1 MTKFKTQTV
10 DGSTK
15 VRTQL
20 SVILGIAFL
29 LLCFTAPISA
39 QQKTAINWRVKRILV
54 HKQFGAELQELAMWC
69 RKNGAGKQL
78 ITDTFNQYRTFG
90 LDRQYIFLPSE
101 QGMPVADGDELT
113 DTWQKKLNEIRVAHA
128 DRMFELA
135 KEAADANAYSI
146 SFRLL
151 HEVIHYDRDHA
162 DVRKMLGHKKLK
174 DGTWRIHSDKVKEP
188 RVSGQRHDVIG
199 WPAKSFFTV
208 NTPHFQIDSNA
219 SKEETKL
226 LGESLE
232 SWHYV
237 WRQVF
242 FEYWSKPSIIKK
254 WIDGEGGLK
263 IPRRRFR
270 VVFFKD
276 HADYVKRVGPL
287 QPGIEKSAGYYN
299 GDLKVSFFPATD
311 VNGRRD
317 DSTWRHELTHQ
328 MFRESIATRARPF
341 AEHFL
346 WLDEGLAMYFESLI
360 IDGNMAT
367 LGGFD
372 AQRLQYSRWR
382 RLREDFHVPIRELAT
397 MDMDEFQRRKDLPLI
412 YAESAGVAHML
423 MDSREYDMQGVLIK
437 FMKEMHKRKVKPAAF
452 QKLIGR
458 SYEELDADY
467 LRFLEVKNIDVEKRV
482 ENVGTITEL
491 AAMDAKLR
499 DSAFD
504 VIGNCTNLRKLDL
517 SHASFTNERASKLQ
531 RLDSLGELYLNVCV
545 LEPGSLRRLG
555 QLASLREL
563 DLSNSSVEDDQL
575 VELQKLPGLKALLI
589 ANTRVTDSGLVAI
602 AKLPKLTVLDVT
614 GSRVTANGVS
624 RFKQAR
630 PDVNVVQRK

>member
-1 MTKFKTQTV
+1 
-10 DGSTK
+10 
-15 VRTQL
+15 
-20 SVILGIAFL
+20 
-29 LLCFTAPISA
+29 
-39 QQKTAINWRVKRILV
+39 
-54 HKQFGAELQELAMWC
+54 
-69 RKNGAGKQL
+69 
-78 ITDTFNQYRTFG
+78 
-90 LDRQYIFLPSE
+90 
-101 QGMPVADGDELT
+101 
-113 DTWQKKLNEIRVAHA
+113 
-128 DRMFELA
+128 
-135 KEAADANAYSI
+135 
-146 SFRLL
+146 
-151 HEVIHYDRDHA
+151 
-162 DVRKMLGHKKLK
+162 
-174 DGTWRIHSDKVKEP
+174 
-188 RVSGQRHDVIG
+188 
-199 WPAKSFFTV
+199 
-208 NTPHFQIDSNA
+208 
-219 SKEETKL
+219 
-226 LGESLE
+226 
-232 SWHYV
+232 
-237 WRQVF
+237 
-242 FEYWSKPSIIKK
+242 
-254 WIDGEGGLK
+254 
-263 IPRRRFR
+263 
-270 VVFFKD
+270 
-276 HADYVKRVGPL
+276 
-287 QPGIEKSAGYYN
+287 
-299 GDLKVSFFPATD
+299 
-311 VNGRRD
+311 
-317 DSTWRHELTHQ
+317 
-328 MFRESIATRARPF
+328 
-341 AEHFL
+341 
-346 WLDEGLAMYFESLI
+346 
-360 IDGNMAT
+360 
-367 LGGFD
+367 
-372 AQRLQYSRWR
+372 
-382 RLREDFHVPIRELAT
+382 